1 MLVLPGQGAQNL
13 DEKMEVKKRNKYGC
27 EASQG
32 TARDAGVLVTP
43 TTRRAGL
50 ASFVASPIATNTQ
63 QAIAS
68 KHERPI
74 ASRRDLNK
82 FDFSSHFIR
91 RFRII
96 GLVVEYTPATG
107 ETRVRFPDDAL
118 QSRTF
123 YLCRLFSACVMASR
137 MPPGPSLG
145 AFWRRPSS
153 CPKVHP
159 CESGS
164 LSDAS
169 ARVPP
174 TR

>member
-50 ASFVASPIATNTQ
+50 ASFVPSPIATNTQ

-74 ASRRDLNK
+74 ASREKRINSTFRPTVFVDLA
-82 FDFSSHFIR
+82 S
-91 RFRII
+91 
-96 GLVVEYTPATG
+96 LV
-107 ETRVRFPDDAL
+107 
-118 QSRTF
+118 
-123 YLCRLFSACVMASR
+123 
-137 MPPGPSLG
+137 
-145 AFWRRPSS
+145 
-153 CPKVHP
+153 
-159 CESGS
+159 
-164 LSDAS
+164 
-169 ARVPP
+169 
-174 TR
+174 